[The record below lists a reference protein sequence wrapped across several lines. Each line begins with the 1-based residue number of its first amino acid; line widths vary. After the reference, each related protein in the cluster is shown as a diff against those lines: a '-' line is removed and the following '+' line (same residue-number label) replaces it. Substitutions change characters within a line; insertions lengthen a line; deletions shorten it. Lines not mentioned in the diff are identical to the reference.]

1 MLFNNLTKLSR
12 VQYFKNCD
20 YGGGGMSIL
29 LIFLMEVEEFAL
41 FFLLC
46 QGIFQKFSYLKEKY
60 YNLLLKTPRKRIFHG
75 SSC

>member
-46 QGIFQKFSYLKEKY
+46 QGIFQKSFLILRRNIIICS
-60 YNLLLKTPRKRIFHG
+60 
-75 SSC
+75 

>member
-20 YGGGGMSIL
+20 YWGGSMSIL
-29 LIFLMEVEEFAL
+29 LIFLMEVEEFAP

-46 QGIFQKFSYLKEKY
+46 QGIFQKSFLILRRNIIICS
-60 YNLLLKTPRKRIFHG
+60 
-75 SSC
+75 